1 MTSSVTLTGS
11 GVSLLG
17 VGVALGG
24 EDVPLAALVISPEPT
39 TATASSTLV
48 VDGVYTLAPPSNVTG
63 KWNPGNISS
72 TVTGFATGPFN
83 TWSATFSTPVAGT
96 YTLTVTGTGANTGT
110 FTTTPVVIS

>member
-24 EDVPLAALVISPEPT
+24 EDSPLGTLVVSPEPT
-39 TATASSTLV
+39 TATASSTLFV
-48 VDGVYTLAPPSNVTG
+48 QGVYSVVAPSNVTG
-63 KWNPGNISS
+63 KWNPGNITS
-72 TVTGFATGPFN
+72 TVSGFSVGPSN

-96 YTLTVTGTGANTGT
+96 YRLTVSGTGGNLAS

>member
-24 EDVPLAALVISPEPT
+24 ADVPLGTLIISPEPSA
-39 TATASSTLV
+39 ATASSTLLV
-48 VDGVYTLAPPSNVTG
+48 LGIYAVAAPSGVTG
-63 KWNPGNISS
+63 KWNPGSISS
-72 TVTGFATGPFN
+72 TVTGFATGPQN
-83 TWSATFSTPVAGT
+83 TWSATFSTPIAGT

-110 FTTTPVVIS
+110 FTSTPVVIS